1 MCRLPPGLLGWLVS
15 GGGGGVAPVGHCTVA
30 GGGPAAGASDAAAV
44 GGGPA
49 EETAREAEAAREAE
63 LAAAVREHARN
74 WDHAAALRRTRYC
87 RHRRHA
93 RRATHAWG
101 GGYER
106 PVGEAAAH
114 SSRDVTPPPLQMH
127 GRRARQLDVLLSH
140 VI

>member
-1 MCRLPPGLLGWLVS
+1 MCCFYMPVQWVTPCLQWAAGEKMCRLPPGLLGWLVS

-44 GGGPA
+44 RGGPA

-87 RHRRHA
+87 RR
-93 RRATHAWG
+93 
-101 GGYER
+101 
-106 PVGEAAAH
+106 
-114 SSRDVTPPPLQMH
+114 
-127 GRRARQLDVLLSH
+127 
-140 VI
+140 